1 MSEQNSSSV
10 GERNG
15 LFGKMKIAQRM
26 LLLILIGLL
35 LVVGAL
41 VSLSVVKQT
50 RIAEQEEDRRFGD
63 HYVSFLTTI
72 EEHGETALAL
82 AINFAHM
89 PDVQQAFAAHDRE
102 ELTRLTLPVYRA
114 LNEEFDIPVFHFHL
128 PPATSFLRLH
138 KLDKYDDDL
147 STFRHLVVAA
157 NADQIYIS
165 GLEKGVYGV
174 FIRGIAPVSYE
185 GEHIGTVELGLDF
198 GERFL
203 RHYAEHYEL
212 DVSVYLIET
221 GDEISMFEDTE
232 KAGAMVGD
240 DLWLYAS
247 TLDER
252 LPVPPEVYEQVRE
265 SGETVSSRISHA
277 GNHYGVLDGPLY
289 DYSGEL
295 IGVVEISA
303 LRNDVVGDIQR
314 GRNESLLAG
323 GLVLVVVLVL
333 AYVNVKRIAAPLAAM
348 SRAAKRAAAGDLSQ
362 TVPVTTEDEVGVLA
376 RAFNHMIENLR
387 HLLERIG
394 DTSQQLSASSEE
406 LAAMMEQMN
415 AASEQVAVT
424 AGQMAQGA
432 ATQARQTEDVSHSM
446 AQLAA
451 ATGQIAGNA
460 RQANDALA
468 QAQKSVQDSARV
480 VSALGDKLGEIER
493 VVRLV
498 EKIADQTNLLALNA
512 SIEAARAGEHGAGF
526 AVVADEVRRLA
537 VHSADSVG
545 EIAALSQEIGSSLEE
560 ALAAMGETQEGTAHT
575 VALAQEVGTATQEQE
590 SASEAMVEAVNE
602 MAAVTEENAAASEEI
617 AASIEEHVASMEQV
631 AGSAQMLA
639 EIAGSL
645 QQTVSEFTIGSDR
658 LCPHFA
664 ACPIFERFSSETSKY
679 VGQYCKEDFEEC
691 ERKKRKDAG
700 QQVPPSLLP
709 DGGSLF

>member
-1 MSEQNSSSV
+1 MSEQNSSLV

-26 LLLILIGLL
+26 LSLILIGLL

-82 AINFAHM
+82 AINFAHT
-89 PDVQQAFAAHDRE
+89 PDVQQAFAARDRE
-102 ELTRLTLPVYRA
+102 ELTRLTLPVYRV

-138 KLDKYDDDL
+138 LLEQYGDDL
-147 STFRHLVVAA
+147 SDSRPAVLLA
-157 NADQIYIS
+157 NAQQTAVV
-165 GLEKGVYGV
+165 GLERGEGGLG
-174 FIRGIAPVSYE
+174 IRGIAPVSYE

-203 RHYAEHYEL
+203 HHYTEHYEL
-212 DVSVYLIET
+212 DVSVYLIEN
-221 GDEISMFEDTE
+221 
-232 KAGAMVGD
+232 D
-240 DLWLYAS
+240 DLRLYAS

-265 SGETVSSRISHA
+265 SDETVTSRISHA

-323 GLVLVVVLVL
+323 GLVLVAVLAL

-348 SRAAKRAAAGDLSQ
+348 SRVAKRAAAGDLSQ

-394 DTSQQLSASSEE
+394 DTSEQLSASSEE

-424 AGQMAQGA
+424 AGEMAQGA
-432 ATQARQTEDVSHSM
+432 ATQARRTEDASHSM

-460 RQANDALA
+460 HQANDASA

-545 EIAALSQEIGSSLEE
+545 EIAALSQEIGDSLEE
-560 ALAAMGETQEGTAHT
+560 VLAAMGETQEGTAHT
-575 VALAQEVGTATQEQE
+575 VSLAQEVGAATEDQMQ
-590 SASEAMVEAVNE
+590 ASEAMVGAVNE
-602 MAAVTEENAAASEEI
+602 MAAVAEENAAATEQI
-617 AASIEEHVASMEQV
+617 AASIEEQVASMEQV

-679 VGQYCKEDFEEC
+679 VGQYCKGDFEEC
-691 ERKKRKDAG
+691 ERKKRQDAG